1 MRVLAEISKHP
12 QSYILKTKFLRSLKR
27 AEYRASADGHYGLN
41 KVYYAHFTSPIRR
54 FADLTV
60 HRQMNYLMRELNMK
74 SAPRSP
80 VQLQT
85 KASLE
90 QTAEHITKTEQNSA
104 EAERESKKIKL
115 MEYFE
120 RSVGTNNSFEAVI
133 TSVTSHGFFV
143 ELTESMAYGFVHV
156 HTLQDDI
163 YHIDAD
169 ALKLRG
175 RRTGRTFSVGEK
187 VRVEVESVDRFKR
200 QIDFHIAGS
209 YQNKNKR
216 KTRR

>member
-1 MRVLAEISKHP
+1 
-12 QSYILKTKFLRSLKR
+12 
-27 AEYRASADGHYGLN
+27 
-41 KVYYAHFTSPIRR
+41 
-54 FADLTV
+54 
-60 HRQMNYLMRELNMK
+60 MNYLMRELNMK

-90 QTAEHITKTEQNSA
+90 QTADHITKTEQNSA
-104 EAERESKKIKL
+104 EAERESTKIKL